1 MVKHAALLVGL
12 VLTVAEAPPSA
23 LAQRPPDPA
32 ALLAAQSDS
41 MLRLAFMDG
50 AWRGTA
56 WTLLPSGEKRE
67 VTQTERVGPFLG
79 GSIRVIEGRGF
90 EADGRL
96 AFNAFAVISYDPRAS
111 RYSMRSYAQGR
122 AGDFEITATANGY
135 TWEIP
140 GGRRG
145 PSRTRKLEP

>member
-56 WTLLPSGEKRE
+56 RTLLPSGEKRE

-79 GSIRVIEGRGF
+79 
-90 EADGRL
+90 A
-96 AFNAFAVISYDPRAS
+96 
-111 RYSMRSYAQGR
+111 RSG
-122 AGDFEITATANGY
+122 
-135 TWEIP
+135 
-140 GGRRG
+140 
-145 PSRTRKLEP
+145 